1 MSVRILAAA
10 GLAASLIAAPAV
22 TPALAQDAPL
32 TATQRTEVEQIVRDY
47 LLANPEVVYEA
58 LTVLQQREEM
68 AAAERQREMVVA
80 FRDQLE
86 ESPHSPIMGNPDGD
100 VTLVEFFDY
109 QCGYCKRMLDRV
121 FQVAED
127 DGNLRIVFK
136 EFPILGPQSTAAARA
151 ALASREQGLYLEFHN
166 ALMGFQGQLSD
177 DVIFGL
183 AREVGLDVGRLQAD
197 MESEAVSAEIA
208 ANLELARALDI
219 RGTPA
224 FVIGDNVV
232 PGAVGLGVLQDMIED
247 VRSGS
252 S

>member
-1 MSVRILAAA
+1 MSRLHLALPLAALMCA
-10 GLAASLIAAPAV
+10 SAASAADLPNKEALNEAIRSYILENPGV
-22 TPALAQDAPL
+22 IVEALEKLERQEREAREKAAADALADRHDDIFNHPM
-32 TATQRTEVEQIVRDY
+32 TPV
-47 LLANPEVVYEA
+47 
-58 LTVLQQREEM
+58 
-68 AAAERQREMVVA
+68 
-80 FRDQLE
+80 
-86 ESPHSPIMGNPDGD
+86 SGNKDGD
-100 VTLVEFFDY
+100 ITVVEFFDY

-121 FQVAED
+121 FQIAED

-136 EFPILGPQSTAAARA
+136 EFPILGPQSTTAARA
-151 ALASREQGLYLEFHN
+151 ALASREQGLYIEFHN
-166 ALMGFQGQLSD
+166 ALMGFQGQLAD

-183 AREVGLDVGRLQAD
+183 AREVGLDVDQLRAD
-197 MESEAVSAEIA
+197 MDSDAVSAEIA
-208 ANLELARALDI
+208 ANLELARSLDI

>member
-1 MSVRILAAA
+1 MTVRILAAA
-10 GLAASLIAAPAV
+10 GLAAGLIVAPAQA
-22 TPALAQDAPL
+22 PAQDAAL
-32 TATQRTEVEQIVRDY
+32 SQAQRTEVEQIVRDY
-47 LLANPEVVYEA
+47 ILANPEIVYEA

-80 FRDQLE
+80 FRDQLND
-86 ESPHSPIMGNPDGD
+86 SPGSPIIGNPDGD

-121 FQVAED
+121 LQVAED
-127 DGNLRIVFK
+127 DENVRIVFK
-136 EFPILGPQSTAAARA
+136 EFPILGPQSTTAARA
-151 ALASREQGLYLEFHN
+151 ALAAREQDLYLEMHN
-166 ALMGFQGQLSD
+166 ALMSFQGPLSD

-183 AREVGLDVGRLQAD
+183 AREVGLDVEQLQAD
-197 MESEAVSAEIA
+197 MNGDAVTAEIS
-208 ANLELARALDI
+208 ANLELARTLDI

-224 FVIGDNVV
+224 FVIGDNVL
-232 PGAVGLGVLQDMIED
+232 PGAVGLGVLQDMIEE

>member
-10 GLAASLIAAPAV
+10 GLAASLIG
-22 TPALAQDAPL
+22 TPAIAQDAPL
-32 TATQRTEVEQIVRDY
+32 SASQRTEVEQIVRDY
-47 LLANPEVVYEA
+47 ILANPEIVYEA

-86 ESPHSPIMGNPDGD
+86 DSPYSPIMGNPDGD

-121 FQVAED
+121 FQAAED

-136 EFPILGPQSTAAARA
+136 EFPILGPQSTVAARA
-151 ALASREQGLYLEFHN
+151 ALAAREQGLYLELHD
-166 ALMGFQGQLSD
+166 ALMSFQGPLSD

-183 AREVGLDVGRLQAD
+183 AREVGLDVDRLRAD
-197 MESEAVSAEIA
+197 MDSDAVSAEIA
-208 ANLELARALDI
+208 ANLELARTLDI

-232 PGAVGLGVLQDMIED
+232 PGAVGLGVLQDMIEQ